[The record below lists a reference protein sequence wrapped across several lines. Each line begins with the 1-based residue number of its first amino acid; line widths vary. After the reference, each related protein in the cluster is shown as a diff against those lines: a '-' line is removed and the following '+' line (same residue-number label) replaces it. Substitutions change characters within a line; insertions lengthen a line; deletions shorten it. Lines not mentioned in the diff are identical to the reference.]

1 MTEFDYMLTN
11 ESLKDKLRNKER
23 IIANLQ
29 ARIESL
35 ETENKSLRD
44 RLNIATFLA
53 VKRSESSI

>member
-1 MTEFDYMLTN
+1 MLTN

-29 ARIESL
+29 TRIESL

>member
-11 ESLKDKLRNKER
+11 ESLKNKLRNKER

-35 ETENKSLRD
+35 ETENKGLRD